1 MENALTHLLHSAIL
15 TIILYLLMTF
25 ALKQSQNMALNRSI
39 LIGAV
44 SLIYMILFGHG
55 MPTHVNKI

>member
-1 MENALTHLLHSAIL
+1 MERPLTHLLHSFIL
-15 TIILYLLMTF
+15 TIIFYLIMRLV
-25 ALKQSQNMALNRSI
+25 LGQSQTMSLNRSI

-55 MPTHVNKI
+55 MPTHINRI

>member
-1 MENALTHLLHSAIL
+1 MESPLSHLFHAFIITIL
-15 TIILYLLMTF
+15 LYLLMKF
-25 ALKQSQNMALNRSI
+25 GFKQSQNMALNRSI

-55 MPTHVNKI
+55 MPTHVKRI